1 VAKTLRYLKPQG
13 REVLIL
19 YVSYHRISRLPRCVR
34 FLLVAA
40 SFPRFGS
47 EQIAIRTL
55 LLSLGEMDSNETATL
70 NLPVPIPP
78 PTILTSLRTGK
89 MKPLSTRN
97 LDSPLGSLSISSAI
111 DKVPRA
117 SGVYVSYFGLTDDEH
132 DLTFH
137 GGPDKA
143 VHQYCS
149 DHYILWQILYPDP
162 EIAARFTP
170 GGFGENLVASGMNE
184 TNICIGDK
192 VRIGFG
198 TASASNIRN
207 ESVLLEV
214 CLPRQPCFKLNQRF
228 GIKNFA
234 PRTHE
239 LARTGWYY
247 RVLKEGWI
255 EQGMEISVVERPCPR
270 WTIERLHFYT
280 HKDKENWAVMEEL
293 VLVKELGLESRG
305 AFEKRLRKRRDN
317 PVSKKKKPEA
327 WKDFRI
333 VERRCETLR
342 ILAISLQAVSKPQD
356 ISDIKPGSH
365 VRLKLPNGLIRAYSI
380 VGGTTDHFELGIAR
394 EEESRGGSAYIHST
408 ARVGDIW
415 SVGSITESLS
425 PADMA
430 SHHILI
436 AGGIG
441 ITAFL
446 AMTNVLDAINYA
458 YELHYAVKATDD
470 IPFSSH
476 LEKLGQK
483 LKVYDKSKGA
493 RMDIPS
499 ILADRK
505 WNSHIFVCGPQR
517 MMDEVIRS
525 SKACGMSSDEVHFE
539 AFQIATSGDPFTAEV
554 VGPAG
559 QAQSVQVGE
568 EETLLEA
575 LRKVGMD
582 VGSSCEVG
590 NCGTC
595 KVGVVS
601 GRVDHRGGAL
611 SDAERKDYMLSC
623 VSRGIGHIAVKLAED

>member
-1 VAKTLRYLKPQG
+1 MG
-13 REVLIL
+13 
-19 YVSYHRISRLPRCVR
+19 
-34 FLLVAA
+34 
-40 SFPRFGS
+40 
-47 EQIAIRTL
+47 
-55 LLSLGEMDSNETATL
+55 SNELGAL

-78 PTILTSLRTGK
+78 PAILASLHTGK

-97 LDSPLGSLSISSAI
+97 LSSLLGSLSISSGI
-111 DKVPRA
+111 DKVPRTG
-117 SGVYVSYFGLTDDEH
+117 SVFVSYSGLTDDEH

-149 DHYILWQILYPDP
+149 DHYPLWQLLYPDP

-184 TNICIGDK
+184 SNVCVGDK

-198 TASASNIRN
+198 TNSEPNPRD

-228 GIKNFA
+228 GLKNFA
-234 PRTHE
+234 PKTHE

-255 EQGMEISVVERPCPR
+255 EQGMEISVVERPWPR
-270 WTIERLHFYT
+270 WTIERLHHYI
-280 HKDKENWAVMEEL
+280 HKEKENWIVMEEL
-293 VLVKELGLESRG
+293 VRVKEMGLECRG
-305 AFEKRLRKRRDN
+305 VFEKRLSKRKEDSVGKR
-317 PVSKKKKPEA
+317 KKAEV
-327 WKDFRI
+327 WKDFRM
-333 VERRCETLR
+333 VERRCETSR
-342 ILAISLQAVSKPQD
+342 VVAISLQDVNKPQD
-356 ISDIKPGSH
+356 IDDISPGSH
-365 VRLKLPNGLIRAYSI
+365 VRLKLPNGLTRAYSI
-380 VGGTTDHFELGIAR
+380 VGGTTNHFELGIAR

-415 SVGSITESLS
+415 SVGSITESLGL
-425 PADMA
+425 ADMA

-446 AMTNVLDAINYA
+446 AMTKVLDAINYA

-483 LKVYDKSKGA
+483 LKIYDKSKGE

-499 ILADRK
+499 ILAERK
-505 WNSHIFVCGPQR
+505 WNSHVFVCGPQR

-525 SKACGMSSDEVHFE
+525 SKACGMSSNEVHFE
-539 AFQIATSGDPFTAEV
+539 AFQIATSGDPFTADV
-554 VGPAG
+554 VGLIGP
-559 QAQSVQVGE
+559 AQSVKVGE

-575 LRKVGMD
+575 LRKTGMD
-582 VGSSCEVG
+582 IGSSCEAG

-595 KVGVVS
+595 KVGIVS
-601 GRVDHRGGAL
+601 GRVDHRGSAL
-611 SDAERKDYMLSC
+611 SDEERKGYMLSC
-623 VSRGIGHIAVKLAED
+623 VSRGFGHIIVKLPED

>member
-1 VAKTLRYLKPQG
+1 MG
-13 REVLIL
+13 
-19 YVSYHRISRLPRCVR
+19 
-34 FLLVAA
+34 
-40 SFPRFGS
+40 
-47 EQIAIRTL
+47 
-55 LLSLGEMDSNETATL
+55 SNEPGTL

-78 PTILTSLRTGK
+78 PTILASLHTGK

-97 LDSPLGSLSISSAI
+97 LNSPLGSLSIPSGI
-111 DKVPRA
+111 DKVPRT
-117 SGVYVSYFGLTDDEH
+117 SSVYVSYSGLTDDEH

-149 DHYILWQILYPDP
+149 DHYPLWQLLYPDP

-170 GGFGENLVASGMNE
+170 GGFGENLVARGMNE
-184 TNICIGDK
+184 KNICVGDK

-198 TASASNIRN
+198 TSSAPNPMD

-228 GIKNFA
+228 GLKNFA

-247 RVLKEGWI
+247 RVLREGWI
-255 EQGMEISVVERPCPR
+255 EQGMEISVVERPWPR
-270 WTIERLHFYT
+270 WTIERSHYYI
-280 HKDKENWAVMEEL
+280 HKDKENWTVMEEL
-293 VLVKELGLESRG
+293 VRVKEMGLECRG
-305 AFEKRLRKRRDN
+305 VFEKRLSKRKEDSI
-317 PVSKKKKPEA
+317 SKKKKAEV

-333 VERRCETLR
+333 VERRCETSR
-342 ILAISLQAVSKPQD
+342 ILAISLQAVNKPQNIDD
-356 ISDIKPGSH
+356 IGPGSH
-365 VRLKLPNGLIRAYSI
+365 VRLKLPNDLIRAYSI
-380 VGGTTDHFELGIAR
+380 VGGTTDRFELGIAR

-425 PADMA
+425 LADMA
-430 SHHILI
+430 SQHVLI

-446 AMTNVLDAINYA
+446 AMTKVLGAINYA

-483 LKVYDKSKGA
+483 LKIYDKSKGE
-493 RMDIPS
+493 RMDISS

-505 WNSHIFVCGPQR
+505 WNSHVFVCGPQR

-539 AFQIATSGDPFTAEV
+539 AFQIATSGDPFTADV
-554 VGPAG
+554 MGLTGP
-559 QAQSVQVGE
+559 AQSVKVGE

-575 LRKVGMD
+575 LRKTGMD
-582 VGSSCEVG
+582 VGSSCEAG

-595 KVGVVS
+595 KVGIVS
-601 GRVDHRGGAL
+601 GRVDHRGSAL
-611 SDAERKDYMLSC
+611 SDEERKAYMLSC
-623 VSRGIGHIAVKLAED
+623 VSRGIGHIIVKLAED

>member
-1 VAKTLRYLKPQG
+1 MG
-13 REVLIL
+13 
-19 YVSYHRISRLPRCVR
+19 
-34 FLLVAA
+34 
-40 SFPRFGS
+40 
-47 EQIAIRTL
+47 
-55 LLSLGEMDSNETATL
+55 SNEPGTL

-78 PTILTSLRTGK
+78 PTILASLHTGK

-97 LDSPLGSLSISSAI
+97 LNSPLDSLSIPSGI
-111 DKVPRA
+111 DKVPRT
-117 SGVYVSYFGLTDDEH
+117 SSVYVSYSGLTDDEH

-149 DHYILWQILYPDP
+149 DHYPLWQLLYPDP

-184 TNICIGDK
+184 KNICVGDK

-198 TASASNIRN
+198 TSSAPNPMD

-228 GIKNFA
+228 GLKNFA

-247 RVLKEGWI
+247 RVLREGWI
-255 EQGMEISVVERPCPR
+255 EQGMEISVVERPWPR
-270 WTIERLHFYT
+270 WTIERLHYYI
-280 HKDKENWAVMEEL
+280 HKDKENWTVMEEL
-293 VLVKELGLESRG
+293 VRVKEMGLECRG
-305 AFEKRLRKRRDN
+305 VFEKRLSKRKEDSI
-317 PVSKKKKPEA
+317 SKKKKAEV

-342 ILAISLQAVSKPQD
+342 ILAISLQAVNKPQNIDD
-356 ISDIKPGSH
+356 IGPGSH
-365 VRLKLPNGLIRAYSI
+365 VRLKLPNDLIRAYSI
-380 VGGTTDHFELGIAR
+380 VGGTTDRFELGIAR

-425 PADMA
+425 LADMA
-430 SHHILI
+430 SQHVLI

-446 AMTNVLDAINYA
+446 AMTKVLGAINYA

-483 LKVYDKSKGA
+483 LKIYDKSKGE

-505 WNSHIFVCGPQR
+505 WNSHVFVCGPQR

-539 AFQIATSGDPFTAEV
+539 AFQIATSGDPFTADV
-554 VGPAG
+554 MGLTGP
-559 QAQSVQVGE
+559 AQSVKVGE

-575 LRKVGMD
+575 LRKTGMD
-582 VGSSCEVG
+582 VGSSCEAG

-595 KVGVVS
+595 KVGIVS
-601 GRVDHRGGAL
+601 GRVDHRGSAL
-611 SDAERKDYMLSC
+611 SGEERKAYMLSC
-623 VSRGIGHIAVKLAED
+623 VSRGIGHIIVKLAED